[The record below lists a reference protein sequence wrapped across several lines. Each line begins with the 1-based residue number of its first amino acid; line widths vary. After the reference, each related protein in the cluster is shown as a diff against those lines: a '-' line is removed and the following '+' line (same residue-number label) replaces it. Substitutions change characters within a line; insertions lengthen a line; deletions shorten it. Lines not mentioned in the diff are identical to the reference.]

1 MVYIALYFQVEQ
13 FFFFLI
19 YCLDTFKV
27 PGSFCILD
35 ITIFTLEFDYMVGKK
50 KQKKT

>member
-1 MVYIALYFQVEQ
+1 MVYIALYFQVEHI
-13 FFFFLI
+13 FFLI

-50 KQKKT
+50 NKKT